1 MCACMAV
8 VVVELR
14 DDFVVTGIAA
24 AGGDFRTHSRAL
36 VKACKDGSIQ
46 HCDGR
51 NDPINFTRF
60 LLWPHCNTGA
70 YACMHACHA

>member
-1 MCACMAV
+1 MRHQHAPLVSSKGLAHV
-8 VVVELR
+8 RIAWLWFVELP

-46 HCDGR
+46 HYDG
-51 NDPINFTRF
+51 
-60 LLWPHCNTGA
+60 
-70 YACMHACHA
+70 